1 MCKASQDIFKIIGFR
16 HAAPL
21 QGRDAMPRVFLPAS
35 KTVKDIHA
43 EHVVPCLANDNK
55 VRVASISVFFATSG
69 SHVSHMYRLCQ
80 FAQMFVQSVRKTGKV
95 CHRQLVI

>member
-1 MCKASQDIFKIIGFR
+1 MCKASQDIFKIIGFC

-55 VRVASISVFFATSG
+55 VRVASISVFLLHLEVMFPTCTDY
-69 SHVSHMYRLCQ
+69 VSLHRCLC
-80 FAQMFVQSVRKTGKV
+80 KV
-95 CHRQLVI
+95 